1 MLNAPSSCPDR
12 PFSSALRLSCA
23 LFAAVLALAAC
34 DEGDPDESDA
44 AEVPEVSKR
53 SGWSQ
58 LNTNVAPTE
67 LGLYAHG
74 ANNGGTS
81 GAVTLSYVNQSG
93 TYSCSIGSIGNGKT
107 KTCTPTKTSTATTVS
122 GTYDKFY
129 AKIGETNDDGLRI
142 SLVRVTLSGAIY
154 TLDDFNSNPGTG
166 LYCEGCF
173 AGGVGTTDCNSCWL
187 DAWGSNGGN
196 TCIEIK
202 IPMNTSADSS
212 CTAESDYY

>member
-1 MLNAPSSCPDR
+1 MLNVSPGSADR
-12 PFSSALRLSCA
+12 LFFSALRSSCA

-81 GAVTLSYVNQSG
+81 GTVTLSYVNQSG
-93 TYSCSIGSIGNGKT
+93 TYSCSIGSISNGKT

-129 AKIGETNDDGLRI
+129 AKIDQTNDDGLRI
-142 SLVRVTLSGAIY
+142 SLVRVALSGTTY
-154 TLDDFNSNPGTG
+154 MLDDFNNSPSTG

-187 DAWGSNGGN
+187 DAWGSSGGN

-202 IPMNTSADSS
+202 IPMNTDADSS
-212 CTAESDYY
+212 CTAKSTFF